1 MPPRRYYIPTSKTSY
16 PSNACGGVL
25 RYGQLTYLI
34 ALFALLFFAVPAL
47 RPSLPRFIRS
57 RASPMDAL
65 PVSTQRAVEA
75 VWSYSQVNHA
85 LPAKASAIMALGS
98 NDPRVAE
105 RAADLFLEGRAPL
118 LLFTGG
124 EGALTKGL
132 YGGLSEAAY
141 FAQIA
146 AARGVPPGA
155 ILVEGASTNTGENI
169 RFSRALLEARGVP
182 LDSLILVQKPF
193 MERRTLATFL
203 AQWGAPPLPA
213 FFVTSPQIPLRE
225 YALEG
230 APQRLGLRDVIEVM
244 AGDLQRIAVYPKR
257 GFQAFQE
264 IPVDVWAALKL
275 LVREGYT
282 RHLLRAPGAAA
293 AEGAAAAAPESYEG
307 LADALPP
314 AAPQ

>member
-1 MPPRRYYIPTSKTSY
+1 MPAPRRYYIPTSKTSY
-16 PSNACGGVL
+16 PSNACGGAL
-25 RYGQLTYLI
+25 RYGQLTYLL
-34 ALFALLFFAVPAL
+34 ALFGLLFFAVPAL
-47 RPSLPRFIRS
+47 RPSLPRFFIRS
-57 RASPMDAL
+57 RSAMDAL
-65 PVSTQRAVEA
+65 PASTQRAVEA
-75 VWSYSQVNHA
+75 IWAYHHVNHA
-85 LPAKASAIMALGS
+85 LPAKASAIVCLGS

-105 RAADLFLEGRAPL
+105 RAADLFLQGRAPL
-118 LLFTGG
+118 LLFSGG

-146 AARGVPPGA
+146 TARGVPAGA
-155 ILVEGASTNTGENI
+155 ILTEGASTNTGENI
-169 RFSRALLEARGVP
+169 RFSRALLEARGVAP
-182 LDSLILVQKPF
+182 DSLILVQKPF

-225 YALEG
+225 YARDAQGL
-230 APQRLGLRDVIEVM
+230 ALRDVIEVM

-264 IPVDVWAALKL
+264 IPVEVWAALKL
-275 LVREGYT
+275 LAREGYT
-282 RHLLRAPGAAA
+282 RHLLRAPPGAAA
-293 AEGAAAAAPESYEG
+293 AGGAAPPAESFEG

-314 AAPQ
+314 AAP